1 MCQAGAALEDC
12 SPGLEKMSDVW
23 LSHGPLVKT
32 LSDMAESKKQIC
44 FAVAAKQTVGH

>member
-12 SPGLEKMSDVW
+12 SPGLEKMSDG
-23 LSHGPLVKT
+23 HGPLVKT